1 VYDEVDIIAKA
12 GNYGWPMYEGRFL
25 SDVRKSQQGN
35 ISLDSTRFVF
45 PVMGYNHSE
54 VRGSAA
60 SIIGGYFY
68 RSKTD
73 PCLYGR

>member
-1 VYDEVDIIAKA
+1 MYDEVDIIAKA

-25 SDVRKSQQGN
+25 SNVGKSQQGN
-35 ISLDSTRFVF
+35 ISLDSAQLVF

-54 VRGSAA
+54 VGGSAA

-68 RSKTD
+68 RSKTA